1 MNRGFS
7 WIFLASEAS
16 GGAHVG
22 DASVMFAVD
31 RGPYITVFLLAYND
45 NMYMYIY
52 IEIHGGFLKWGCPQI
67 IHLDLD
73 FPV

>member
-52 IEIHGGFLKWGCPQI
+52 I
-67 IHLDLD
+67 
-73 FPV
+73 